1 MRKGMIVAIVA
12 VTAVF
17 AGLIAY
23 MFLADYKVE
32 AKLSIYLQ
40 DANTG
45 AYELVRE
52 TTCKV
57 SVKNPVYDPP
67 ENRPYEVDTLISVLK
82 QKSNTDM
89 HFKVY
94 YKCKTCKIS
103 FSGEGGTLVSG
114 KEERSVRYGQTI
126 TPPVYEKEGFVLVGF
141 KIVGDESDLPLTE
154 IVVFEDTDFI
164 AIWKELKTE
173 ETPADE
179 T

>member
-23 MFLADYKVE
+23 MFLADYKVD
-32 AKLSIYLQ
+32 AKLSIYQQ
-40 DANTG
+40 DADTG
-45 AYELVRE
+45 VYYLVKE

-57 SVKNPVYDPP
+57 SVKNPEYDPP
-67 ENRPYEVDTLISVLK
+67 ENRPYEVDTMISVLK

-94 YKCKTCKIS
+94 YKCRICKIS

-114 KEERSVRYGQTI
+114 REERSVRYGQKI
-126 TPPVYEKEGFVLVGF
+126 TPPVYEKESFVLAGF
-141 KIVGDESDLPLTE
+141 KIAGDEIDLPLTE
-154 IVVFEDTDFI
+154 IVVFGDTDFI
-164 AIWKELKTE
+164 AVWKESKTE
-173 ETPADE
+173 ETPNVE